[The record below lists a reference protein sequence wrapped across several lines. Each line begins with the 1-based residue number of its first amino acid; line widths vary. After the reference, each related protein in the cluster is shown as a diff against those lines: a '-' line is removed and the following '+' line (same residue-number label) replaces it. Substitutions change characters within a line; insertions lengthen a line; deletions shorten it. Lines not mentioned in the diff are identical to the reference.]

1 MTDVSDRAFSSK
13 VSLNV
18 LTNVVRTVVMAIVG
32 FMMVPYYIGE
42 FGMAA
47 YAIIPLITTVTT
59 YFLAMSDSL
68 ASAFT
73 RYTAVAVGEG
83 DMDAVNRTF
92 TSSVVGM
99 AKCILLMMPL
109 VLLISIASPHVFDT
123 GGSDSLDVQLAFFMI
138 MVSSLMISFSAC
150 MGSVFMAYNRMYITF
165 LGRIVHCVLQVGLVI
180 AFFFVEGPSL
190 AFIGVSY
197 IVASVVFLG
206 IMVVNLRRVCLT
218 LVFSRKYYDP
228 ELLKKMSG
236 LGVWAIVSQ
245 MGSLLFIQASMIVV
259 NLMIG
264 SLAQGTFAIAANMI
278 SMVNTA
284 CTSVAIAATPLVY
297 RSYAQGDIE
306 HMISVLKVF
315 TKFSGVMMAFP
326 LVYIIVFAPQ
336 VIGVWLGPG
345 YEDTY
350 PLLYIMLPVEVAVC
364 TSNALVNV
372 PVVYEKL
379 RPVAIA
385 TIAFG
390 ILNVA
395 FTMAI
400 LEFTDLGVL
409 GACVSWAISMALL
422 KLLFYPLY
430 TSRLIV
436 GDRRLFSR
444 PMLWSYMSFGV
455 LLILGILLTEV
466 FILPTTWGAVIIS
479 ALGGMV
485 VYALFVIRFM
495 FSREERGV
503 MKSFLP
509 GFVQKAL
516 RI

>member
-1 MTDVSDRAFSSK
+1 MGDDSDGAFSSK

-18 LTNVVRTVVMAIVG
+18 LTNVVRTVIMALVG

-42 FGMAA
+42 FGLAA
-47 YAIIPLITTVTT
+47 YAIIPLITTITA

-73 RYTAVAVGEG
+73 RYMAVAVGEG

-99 AKCILLMMPL
+99 AKCILVMMPL
-109 VLLISIASPHVFDT
+109 VVLISAASPHVFDT
-123 GGSDSLDVQLAFFMI
+123 GGSDPLGVQLAFLMI

-165 LGRIVHCVLQVGLVI
+165 LGRIVHCVLQVGLVLV
-180 AFFFVEGPSL
+180 FFFVEGPSL

-206 IMVVNLRRVCLT
+206 IMVVNLRRVCPT
-218 LVFSRKYYDP
+218 LVFSRRFHDP
-228 ELLKKMSG
+228 ELLRRMSG
-236 LGVWAIVSQ
+236 LGVWAIVAQ

-259 NLMIG
+259 NLLIG
-264 SLAQGTFAIAANMI
+264 SVAQGSFSIAANMI

-284 CTSVAIAATPLVY
+284 CTSIAIAATPLVY
-297 RSYAQGDIE
+297 RSYAQGDTDR
-306 HMISVLKVF
+306 MVAVLRVF

-336 VIGVWLGPG
+336 VVGVWLGPG
-345 YEDTY
+345 YEELY

-372 PVVYEKL
+372 PVVYERL
-379 RPVAIA
+379 RPVAIT
-385 TIAFG
+385 TIALGVF
-390 ILNVA
+390 NVVS
-395 FTMAI
+395 TMVI
-400 LEFTDLGVL
+400 LEFTELGVL
-409 GACVSWAISMALL
+409 GACISWAVSMALL

-430 TSRLIV
+430 TSKLII
-436 GDRRLFSR
+436 GDRRLFMG
-444 PMLWSYMSFGV
+444 PMFWGYVSFGV
-455 LLILGILLTEV
+455 LLVLGILLTG
-466 FILPTTWGAVIIS
+466 FFTLPTTWGAVIAS
-479 ALGGMV
+479 ALAGMA
-485 VYALFVIRFM
+485 VYVLFTIRFM
-495 FSREERGV
+495 FNSEERDV
-503 MKSFLP
+503 MRSFLP
-509 GFVQKAL
+509 GFVQRVF